1 MNELQ
6 FLTKDQINGILDS
19 LVKDV
24 IFPQIKE
31 KINLVKE
38 SDKYKENYNII
49 VDIFTKANDL
59 AKQLKVLNISNYYN
73 TSLDPDR
80 MNEKTLESLNIRSA
94 YSIKNDIL
102 NDLRPRLQLIAPDNF
117 DTIITNMKQYIDIDK
132 YLYNEVKEKEQDID
146 YDEED

>member
-102 NDLRPRLQLIAPDNF
+102 NDLRSRLQLIAPDNF